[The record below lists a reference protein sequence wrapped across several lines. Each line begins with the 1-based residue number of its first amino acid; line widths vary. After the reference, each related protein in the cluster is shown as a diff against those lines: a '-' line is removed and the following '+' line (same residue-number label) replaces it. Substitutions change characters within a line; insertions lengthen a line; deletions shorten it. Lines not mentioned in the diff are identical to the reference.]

1 MIVFNEEKLYNHK
14 IAIFGATGYIGML
27 VSEMLANTSVHA
39 KLFVRNK
46 RRVKYLIK
54 KCKNLTVSDTELAQN
69 NIDKI
74 AQELNGY
81 DTVIYL
87 IHSMT
92 KEQSGSFAAQDDLLA
107 SIVGDAS
114 SKANIKNIVYLS
126 GLGVPKE
133 GHELSKHL
141 ASRQHTAV
149 ELGKFGV
156 PVTEL
161 RAGVIIGDGSASF
174 EIIRN
179 LGTKMPIF
187 PKLSIETGLCQP
199 IDVDAVVSY
208 VFEAIHNKKFH
219 GNILEIGCDEVYKYS
234 EMVKIFSEEVKKRAM
249 PYFPL
254 PVLEKLIS
262 KGLISW
268 VISRATSLPIQLT
281 RPLIGGID
289 SYAIIGD
296 HPVNRYDPECPVK
309 PLTYSE
315 AIAVAADREA
325 KGQTISLW
333 GLPIENQVYD
343 KKESEHFRFKYNATE
358 INGMLYEE
366 RSLKLEDYEIE
377 PVFSEIKRIGG
388 KNGYWSPHWLWK
400 IRGWIDTLLGGPGL
414 SGRIRNYSEV
424 REGERMDFWTISRY
438 IDRINLKK
446 LRLKARM
453 KTPGNAW
460 LEFTITQREDGN
472 FLILRAYFEPSG
484 MLGYAYWY
492 SLYFVHKY
500 MFTRMINT
508 LHDKAME
515 HEKNKKVNS

>member
-1 MIVFNEEKLYNHK
+1 MIIMNEKKLSNHK
-14 IAIFGATGYIGML
+14 IAIFGSTGYIGMIL
-27 VSEMLANTSVHA
+27 AEMLAGSSVHA

-54 KCKNLTVSDTELAQN
+54 KCKNLTVSDTSLENENISKLSDELR
-69 NIDKI
+69 
-74 AQELNGY
+74 GY

-92 KEQSGSFAAQDDLLA
+92 KEQSGSFEAQDDLLA
-107 SIVGDAS
+107 SIVGEAS
-114 SKANIKNIVYLS
+114 RNACVKNIVYLS

-133 GHELSKHL
+133 GHTLSKHL
-141 ASRQHTAV
+141 SSRQHTAV
-149 ELGKFGV
+149 ELTKFGV

-199 IDVDAVVSY
+199 IDVDSVISY
-208 VFEAIHNKKFH
+208 IFESIHNEKLH

-234 EMVKIFSEEVKKRAM
+234 EMVKIFASEVKNRAM

-254 PVLEKLIS
+254 PFVEKLIS
-262 KGLISW
+262 KGLIAW
-268 VISRATSLPIQLT
+268 VISRATSLPVQLT
-281 RPLIGGID
+281 KPLIGGID

-296 HPVNRYDPECPVK
+296 HPVKKYDENCPVE
-309 PLTYSE
+309 PLTYSQ
-315 AIAVAADREA
+315 AIALAADRES

-343 KKESEHFRFKYNATE
+343 KKESDHFKFKYNATE

-366 RSLKLEDYEIE
+366 RSLKLQDHEVD

-400 IRGWIDTLLGGPGL
+400 IRGYVDSLMGGPGL

-438 IDRINLKK
+438 IDRVNLKK

-453 KTPGNAW
+453 RTPGKAW
-460 LEFTITQREDGN
+460 LEFTITKREDGN
-472 FLILRAYFEPSG
+472 YLVLRAYFEPDG
-484 MLGYAYWY
+484 IFGYAYWY
-492 SLYFVHKY
+492 SLYFIHKY
-500 MFTRMINT
+500 MFTKMINT
-508 LHDKAME
+508 LHEKAME
-515 HEKNKKVNS
+515 AYHNKVNS